1 MARSSGTHS
10 CVLVTGGAG
19 FAAGHLFDRLLT
31 PNGGAVAPR
40 VVAWHRPGG
49 HAPPARAPGI
59 IWRGVD
65 LLDDDAVH
73 AAISAD
79 PPDHVYHL
87 AGATHQ
93 GKSFAQPT
101 DVLRVNAMGTDHL
114 LRALARHAPRS
125 RALVTSTGFVYQPG
139 ETATAED
146 APLRPASPYALSKLA
161 QEMVAR
167 HAGATTSVAVI
178 VCRPFNHLGPR
189 QSADYFAPNFARQ
202 IAAIARG
209 QAAPILKVGNL
220 TARRD
225 LSDVRDVVR
234 AYVGLMA
241 AGTPGEI
248 YNVCSGRAVA
258 IRDVLD
264 GLIALSGVRVDVQV
278 APELLRPVDQ
288 PLLLGTRDKIG
299 AATGWAPTIPLE
311 TTLRELLAEWAARA
325 LITG

>member
-1 MARSSGTHS
+1 VASQAT
-10 CVLVTGGAG
+10 VLVTGGAG
-19 FAAGHLFDRLLT
+19 FAAGHLLDRLSA
-31 PNGGAVAPR
+31 PGPAGAPAPR
-40 VVAWHRPGG
+40 LVAWHRPGG
-49 HAPPARAPGI
+49 HPPPSGTAGVT
-59 IWRGVD
+59 WRGVD
-65 LLDDDAVH
+65 LLDDAAVA
-73 AAISAD
+73 AAIAAD
-79 PPDHVYHL
+79 PPDQVYHL

-114 LRALARHAPRS
+114 LRGLAAHAPRA
-125 RALVTSTGFVYQPG
+125 RVLVTSTGFVYQPNDT
-139 ETATAED
+139 EALAED

-161 QEMVAR
+161 QEMIAR
-167 HAGATTSVAVI
+167 HAGATTSVDVI
-178 VCRPFNHLGPR
+178 LCRPFNHLGPR

-209 QAAPILKVGNL
+209 QAAPVMKVGNL

-234 AYVGLMA
+234 AYVALMER
-241 AGTPGEI
+241 GVPGEV

-258 IRDVLD
+258 VRDVLD

-288 PLLLGTRDKIG
+288 PLLLGSREKIG
-299 AATGWAPTIPLE
+299 AAAGWAPAIPLE
-311 TTLRELLAEWAARA
+311 TTLRDLLDEWSARA
-325 LITG
+325 